1 MDIKKVIKNAFII
14 QLSFFIFKTP
24 FKVCCMEYYKL
35 ILRLWSSWI
44 SLIFLLWLPTWRFLF
59 KNINQMFPIMIT
71 RSPLS
76 PHFNPY
82 SKYILEVFPG
92 ISVYCYSLLQFVFQL
107 LSQQIT
113 HDICFCIIRCSKRN
127 LDICHYILSLNLKL
141 YICPNLG
148 ERSKI
153 YKVSYDTING
163 FLAPSSSSLYD

>member
-1 MDIKKVIKNAFII
+1 
-14 QLSFFIFKTP
+14 
-24 FKVCCMEYYKL
+24 
-35 ILRLWSSWI
+35 
-44 SLIFLLWLPTWRFLF
+44 
-59 KNINQMFPIMIT
+59 MFPIMIT

-163 FLAPSSSSLYD
+163 FLAPSSSSLYDQNNAPYERNYSIFTRNCQIRQIILTYNNI